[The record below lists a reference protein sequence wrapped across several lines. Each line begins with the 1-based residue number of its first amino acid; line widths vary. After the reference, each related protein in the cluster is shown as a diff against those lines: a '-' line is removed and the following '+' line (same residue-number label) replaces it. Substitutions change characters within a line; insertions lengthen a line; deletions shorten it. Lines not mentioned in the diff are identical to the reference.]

1 MDTDAWRVVGV
12 SVQGL
17 NHARKSVPCQD
28 AHGWRLLPGKV
39 LAAVVSDG
47 AGSAA
52 MAEVGAQLT
61 AHTALD
67 HLAQKPAAGAWP
79 DTEMAWREWLMALLE
94 TTRAAVFS
102 EASQR
107 QMPARELAATLI
119 CVLATPTWTV
129 AAQVG
134 DGAVVAGDA
143 PGQWRAL
150 TRPESA
156 EYLNETTFLVSPGA
170 LDRVQ
175 IKLERV
181 RIAHLAMFCD
191 GLQMLALK
199 MPPGEPY
206 LPFFQPL
213 MRLLD
218 QPTGSPAEEQLTAF
232 LRSPRV
238 GARTDDDLTLVL
250 ASRGPTPA

>member
-1 MDTDAWRVVGV
+1 METNPWRVAGV

-17 NHARKSVPCQD
+17 NHTRKSVPCQD
-28 AHGWRLLPGKV
+28 AHGWRLLPGNV

-52 MAEVGAQLT
+52 MAEVGAQLSVR
-61 AHTALD
+61 TALD
-67 HLAQKPAAGAWP
+67 HAAQKLAAGAWP
-79 DTEMAWREWLMALLE
+79 DTEKIWREWLMELLE

-119 CVLATPTWTV
+119 CVLATPAWTV

-134 DGAVVAGDA
+134 DGAVVAGDT
-143 PGQWRAL
+143 PGHWRAL

-170 LDRVQ
+170 LDRAQ
-175 IKLERV
+175 IKLECL
-181 RIAHLAMFCD
+181 RITHLAMFCD

-199 MPPGEPY
+199 MPQGEPH

-218 QPTGSPAEEQLTAF
+218 QPTGSPAEEQLSAF

-250 ASRGPTPA
+250 ASRGPTTA